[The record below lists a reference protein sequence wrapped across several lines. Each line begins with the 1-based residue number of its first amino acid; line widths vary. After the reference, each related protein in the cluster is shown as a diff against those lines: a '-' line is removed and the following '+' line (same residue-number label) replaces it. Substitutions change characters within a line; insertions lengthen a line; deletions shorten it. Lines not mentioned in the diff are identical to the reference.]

1 MREKFRFLCA
11 ATIALL
17 LAPLFP
23 GHLAAQEADGL
34 PRTFRDFT
42 LGMTLD
48 ELKTALTADGLIN
61 FRGDR
66 DVSFLPRREEN
77 LVEASGFSFIRRVFF
92 QLLEGRVFI
101 MSFTLDSALVD
112 HYSVYT
118 SLEKKYGAPLRLT
131 PREAVWEAAGLR
143 LSLER
148 PLTVKYIDMDVF
160 NRLIDGA
167 ETDAEAELF
176 LRQEFLNDF

>member
-1 MREKFRFLCA
+1 MPKKSGFLCA
-11 ATIALL
+11 VIAVLVF
-17 LAPLFP
+17 APPSP
-23 GHLAAQEADGL
+23 GRLAAQETADL
-34 PRTFRDFT
+34 PRTFRLFT

-48 ELKTALTADGLIN
+48 ELKTALAADELIN

-77 LVEASGFSFIRRVFF
+77 LVEATGLSFIRRVFF

-101 MSFTLDSALVD
+101 MAFTLDGALVD

-118 SLEKKYGAPLRLT
+118 SLEKKYGAPVRLT
-131 PREAVWEAAGLR
+131 PREAVWETAGSR

-148 PLTVKYIDMDVF
+148 PLTVKYIDMEVF
-160 NRLIDGA
+160 NRLIAGS
-167 ETDAEAELF
+167 ETGSEAELF